1 MAILG
6 DAEQEDLVSE
16 INVTPLVDVMLV
28 LLTVF
33 IVTAPLLMNA
43 VKVKLP
49 KASAEVAITVPKTAH
64 ISITDAGDVFLDQ
77 QKLALETLTSNLGT
91 LKAQQD
97 PAVEIYADEHAKY
110 GIVAKVLAAIQRA
123 GISKFSFV
131 MSPDSAKQSS

>member
-6 DAEQEDLVSE
+6 DADQEDLVSE

-43 VKVKLP
+43 VQVKLP

-97 PAVEIYADEHAKY
+97 PAVEIYADEHAEY

-131 MSPDSAKQSS
+131 MSPDSARQSS

>member
-6 DAEQEDLVSE
+6 DAEQEELVSE

-64 ISITDAGDVFLDQ
+64 ISITDGGDVFLDQ
-77 QKLALETLTSNLGT
+77 QKLALDALTSNLGS
-91 LKAQQD
+91 LKRQQD
-97 PAVEIYADEHAKY
+97 PAVEIYADEHAEY

-131 MSPDSAKQSS
+131 MSPEAGR